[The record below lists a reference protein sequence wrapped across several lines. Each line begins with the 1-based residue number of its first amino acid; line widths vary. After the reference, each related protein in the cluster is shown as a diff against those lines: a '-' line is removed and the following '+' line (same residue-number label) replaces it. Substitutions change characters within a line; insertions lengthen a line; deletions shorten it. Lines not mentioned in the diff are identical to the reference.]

1 MRCKSGPR
9 PRSPGGRKG
18 TSSRFK
24 RRPFAAQA
32 EIAGGRSRTA
42 RVHCAAVAGERVK
55 LQVQE
60 RESRGSAESRRLRKQ
75 GLIPGVL
82 YGRGRAPHAICIP
95 ERELRR
101 VLTGDGGLHAIL
113 DVVLEGQKTTHASIL
128 KSFQQDPV
136 RGGLIH
142 VDLQEVRLD
151 QPIQA
156 RVVVELL
163 GEPVGV
169 TEGGVLS
176 QVNREVTV
184 EALPME
190 IPEHVEL
197 DVTGMAIGD
206 TLRLS
211 DLPVQDGIKFLD
223 DPEETVLATVT
234 MPTRIVEPE
243 PEEVEG
249 EELEEGE
256 LPEGEVPEGEAAEAA
271 AEGEGEAPAGEQEA
285 TEE

>member
-1 MRCKSGPR
+1 
-9 PRSPGGRKG
+9 
-18 TSSRFK
+18 
-24 RRPFAAQA
+24 
-32 EIAGGRSRTA
+32 
-42 RVHCAAVAGERVK
+42 VAGERVK

-60 RESRGSAESRRLRKQ
+60 RQSRGSAESRRLREQ

-82 YGRGRAPHAICIP
+82 YGRGKEPHAFCVP

-101 VLTGDGGLHAIL
+101 VLTGDAGLHAIL
-113 DVVLEGQKTTHASIL
+113 DVTLDGDTARPSIL
-128 KSFQQDPV
+128 KAYQQDPV
-136 RGGLIH
+136 RGTLTHI
-142 VDLQEVRLD
+142 DLQEVRLD

-156 RVVVELL
+156 RVVVELV

-176 QVNREVTV
+176 QVNREITV
-184 EALPME
+184 EALPLE
-190 IPEHVEL
+190 IPEHLDL

-206 TLRLS
+206 TLRLA
-211 DLPVQDGIKFLD
+211 DLAAQDGVKFLD

-256 LPEGEVPEGEAAEAA
+256 LPEGEVPEGEEAPEGEAA
-271 AEGEGEAPAGEQEA
+271 AEGGAETGSEGEPGS
-285 TEE
+285 TEG

>member
-1 MRCKSGPR
+1 M
-9 PRSPGGRKG
+9 
-18 TSSRFK
+18 
-24 RRPFAAQA
+24 
-32 EIAGGRSRTA
+32 
-42 RVHCAAVAGERVK
+42 AGERVQ
-55 LQVQE
+55 LTVQE

-82 YGRGRAPHAICIP
+82 YGRGNTPHTISVH

-101 VLTGDGGLHAIL
+101 VLTGAGGLHAIL
-113 DVVLEGQKTTHASIL
+113 DVVLEGQKTTHPSIL
-128 KSFQQDPV
+128 KEYQQHPV
-136 RGGLIH
+136 KGGITH
-142 VDLQEVRLD
+142 IDLHEVRLD

-156 RVVVELL
+156 RVVVELI
-163 GEPVGV
+163 GESVGV

-190 IPEHVEL
+190 IPEHLEL

-206 TLRLS
+206 TLRLA
-211 DLPVQDGIKFLD
+211 DLPTQEGVKYLD

-243 PEEVEG
+243 PEEG

-256 LPEGEVPEGEAAEAA
+256 LPEGEAAA
-271 AEGEGEAPAGEQEA
+271 AEGEEAPAEGEAEAPADEA
-285 TEE
+285 TSEE

>member
-1 MRCKSGPR
+1 
-9 PRSPGGRKG
+9 
-18 TSSRFK
+18 
-24 RRPFAAQA
+24 
-32 EIAGGRSRTA
+32 
-42 RVHCAAVAGERVK
+42 VAGERHRLDV
-55 LQVQE
+55 VE
-60 RESRGSAESRRLRKQ
+60 RERLGSPESRRLRKQ

-82 YGRGRAPHAICIP
+82 YGRGQTPHTISIP

-101 VLTGDGGLHAIL
+101 VLTGQGGLHAIL
-113 DVVLEGQKTTHASIL
+113 DVVLEGQKTTHPSIL
-128 KSFQQDPV
+128 KDYQQHPV
-136 RGGLIH
+136 RGGIIH
-142 VDLQEVRLD
+142 VDLHEVRLD

-156 RVVVELL
+156 RVVVELV

-184 EALPME
+184 EALPLE
-190 IPEHVEL
+190 IPEHLEL
-197 DVTGMAIGD
+197 DVRGMAIGD
-206 TLRLS
+206 TLRLA
-211 DLPVQDGIKFLD
+211 DLTAPEGSKFLD

-256 LPEGEVPEGEAAEAA
+256 LPEGEVPEGEEAP
-271 AEGEGEAPAGEQEA
+271 AEGEAGEASEEQE
-285 TEE
+285 TSED

>member
-1 MRCKSGPR
+1 M
-9 PRSPGGRKG
+9 
-18 TSSRFK
+18 
-24 RRPFAAQA
+24 
-32 EIAGGRSRTA
+32 
-42 RVHCAAVAGERVK
+42 AGERVK
-55 LQVQE
+55 LQVSE

-82 YGRGRAPHAICIP
+82 YGRGKEPHAISVP

-101 VLTGDGGLHAIL
+101 VLTGDAGLHAIL
-113 DVVLEGQKTTHASIL
+113 DVTLEGQKTTHPSIL
-128 KSFQQDPV
+128 KDYQQHPV
-136 RGGLIH
+136 RGGIIH

-156 RVVVELL
+156 QVVVELV

-176 QVNREVTV
+176 QVSREITV

-190 IPEHVEL
+190 IPEHLEL
-197 DVTGMAIGD
+197 DVSAMAIGD
-206 TLRLS
+206 TLRLV
-211 DLPVQDGIKFLD
+211 DLDTPPEGVTYLD

-234 MPTRIVEPE
+234 MPTRFVEPE

-256 LPEGEVPEGEAAEAA
+256 LPEGEVAEGEEGAEGEARPEGEGG
-271 AEGEGEAPAGEQEA
+271 GEGEAPSGSGEQDS
-285 TEE
+285 TEG